1 MHLAICRD
9 EVAVKWIEY
18 SHPTANRWNSG
29 VLVTGYLRFKEYRQ
43 RSIPAFLISA
53 ILWLGVAIAFAESID
68 LTDEV
73 VSWAKQNF
81 GDQAGDRV
89 ASWRRL
95 MLESSHFDEIEKLQ
109 RVNDFFNQI
118 PYQSDADLWGKED
131 YWATPLELLVRKG
144 GDCEDYSIAKYFT
157 LKEMGVAEEKLRIMY
172 VKSVKLNQSH
182 MVLTYYPQPS
192 SIPKVLDNLNPQ
204 LLSASNRLDL
214 TPVYSFNADGLWLAK
229 SLGRGKKVG
238 SSTRLSLWQELKQR
252 MQQEAKR

>member
-1 MHLAICRD
+1 M
-9 EVAVKWIEY
+9 
-18 SHPTANRWNSG
+18 
-29 VLVTGYLRFKEYRQ
+29 TGYLRFNEHRH

-73 VSWAKQNF
+73 VTWAKQNF

-95 MLESSHFDEIEKLQ
+95 MLESTHIDEIEKLQ

-182 MVLTYYPQPS
+182 MVLTYYPEPS

-214 TPVYSFNADGLWLAK
+214 MPVYSFNADGLWLAK